1 MSKLTSLGY
10 MQCEDMQGFS
20 AIAGPYYEK
29 QELGVITRALE
40 ITEQHLNPQGVVHGG
55 VSLAMMDF
63 VIYRA
68 IGDELSHDKQFATI
82 QLNTNF
88 LAAIKL
94 GDIVYGR
101 GSIQRSTRSVIFA
114 DGELYTADRSTMKGS
129 GIWKVLGGK

>member
-1 MSKLTSLGY
+1 MSKLASLGY
-10 MQCEDMQGFS
+10 TLCEDMQGFS

-29 QELGVITRALE
+29 TELGVVTRALE

-68 IGDELSHDKQFATI
+68 IGDELTHDKQFATI

-88 LAAIKL
+88 LAAVKL
-94 GDIVYGR
+94 GDVVYGR
-101 GSIQRSTRSVIFA
+101 GRIQRSTRSVIFA
-114 DGELYTADRSTMKGS
+114 EGELYTETRSSMQGT
-129 GIWKVLGGK
+129 GIWKVLGSK